1 MNEASKT
8 HKIRGDAFVQRYLQG
23 RTVLDIGCGEDLV
36 VPWAKAFDLA
46 DGDANQIASYFRAQS
61 FDVVHSS
68 HCLEHMR
75 EPHDALA
82 QWWSLVKPGGYLI
95 TVVPDEEL
103 YEQGFWPS
111 LFNGD
116 HKWAFTFDDFRL
128 WSTHVVDLKA
138 LHLQLEDAV
147 LIDLQ
152 THDAGYQHALYSTMR
167 EKPNH
172 DDYLRYRRFLARLKA
187 WKLGW
192 LRVDMLGWEWLARH
206 GIPVDQTKGDALAQL
221 QIIVQKRPP
230 SSGA

>member
-8 HKIRGDAFVQRYLQG
+8 QKIRGDGFVQRYFQH

-36 VPWAKAFDLA
+36 VPWARPFDLA
-46 DGDANQIASYFRAQS
+46 DGDANQIASLLPAES

-75 EPHDALA
+75 HPPDALA
-82 QWWSLVKPGGYLI
+82 QWWGLVRPGGYLI

-116 HKWAFTFDDFRL
+116 HKWAFTLDEIRL
-128 WSTHVVDLKA
+128 WAPHVIDLKA
-138 LHLQLEDAV
+138 LHLQLKDAV

-152 THDAGYQHALYSTMR
+152 TQDAGYVHALYIATR
-167 EKPNH
+167 QKPNH
-172 DDYLRYRRFLARLKA
+172 DDYLRYRRFLARLKD

-192 LRVDMLGWEWLARH
+192 LGVDMMGWKWLTRH
-206 GIPVDQTKGDALAQL
+206 GIPIDQTKGEALAQL
-221 QIIVQKRPP
+221 QIIVQKRQ
-230 SSGA
+230 